1 MFNEKNQFKMIIQ
14 ADVYE
19 VAKSLDITI
28 TEKQADS
35 IVDKYPTAQDEDPSG
50 TWDLVIEQLI
60 YEEIE

>member
-1 MFNEKNQFKMIIQ
+1 MIIQ